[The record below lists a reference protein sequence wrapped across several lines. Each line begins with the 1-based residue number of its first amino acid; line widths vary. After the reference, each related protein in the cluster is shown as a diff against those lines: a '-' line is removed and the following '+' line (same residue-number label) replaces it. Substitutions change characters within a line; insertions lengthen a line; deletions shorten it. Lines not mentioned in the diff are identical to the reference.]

1 MGANARAR
9 AFQSRACCLMLMLVL
24 VRFNQ
29 GLVVSCRARFSV
41 RGAGK
46 RCVHGQRAASPLRV
60 PGIRRINVQVVII
73 NAPRVKLE
81 SWSQPIPLH
90 FLQDHTHAVQGEP
103 ELSNPKIAKLP
114 KS

>member
-1 MGANARAR
+1 
-9 AFQSRACCLMLMLVL
+9 MLVL

-81 SWSQPIPLH
+81 SWSQPITIA
-90 FLQDHTHAVQGEP
+90 FLARPYPGTHAVQGEP

-114 KS
+114 KSCA